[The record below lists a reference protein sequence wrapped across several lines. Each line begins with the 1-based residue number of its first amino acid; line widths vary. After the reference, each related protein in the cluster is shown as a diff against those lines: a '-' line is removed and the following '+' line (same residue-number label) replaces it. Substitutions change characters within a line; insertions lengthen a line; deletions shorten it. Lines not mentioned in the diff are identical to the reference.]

1 MYISNSCILP
11 RDWTED
17 TLLQPHKSIPFNP
30 SIANVFYRAGYIES
44 WGRGIQKIFEA
55 CREVGA
61 PDPEYTILGDSLT
74 VKFTALERAFISQ
87 SNLPNRQ
94 IGGIDGGLA
103 ERIYNVIRN
112 NPYITQNEIA
122 EELKIPL
129 RTLQRAMSELQKENK
144 IQRIGGNRY
153 GYWEII

>member
-55 CREVGA
+55 CREVDA
-61 PDPEYTILGDSLT
+61 PDPEYTILGDSIT
-74 VKFTALERAFISQ
+74 VKFTASERELLFL
-87 SNLPNRQ
+87 NLICQ
-94 IGGIDGGLA
+94 TAKLA
-103 ERIYNVIRN
+103 D
-112 NPYITQNEIA
+112 
-122 EELKIPL
+122 
-129 RTLQRAMSELQKENK
+129 
-144 IQRIGGNRY
+144 
-153 GYWEII
+153 